1 MKKISKDYIE
11 QRYEVAILSYRT
23 AVNEDER
30 HRAMREMAELERTAS
45 EMYGFDYADRLGEE
59 LRRREIEKKY

>member
-1 MKKISKDYIE
+1 MEKISKDYIE
-11 QRYEVAILSYRT
+11 QRYEVVILSYRT

-59 LRRREIEKKY
+59 LRKEVAGK

>member
-11 QRYEVAILSYRT
+11 QRYEVATLSYRT

-59 LRRREIEKKY
+59 LRKEVAGK

>member
-59 LRRREIEKKY
+59 LRKEVASK

>member
-59 LRRREIEKKY
+59 LRKEVAGK

>member
-1 MKKISKDYIE
+1 MEKISKEYIE
-11 QRYEVAILSYRT
+11 EHYRVAELSYKT

-30 HRAMREMAELERTAS
+30 HRAMREMADLERTAS

-59 LRRREIEKKY
+59 LRKEVASK

>member
-1 MKKISKDYIE
+1 MEKISKDYIE

-59 LRRREIEKKY
+59 LRKEVASK